1 MAVTTTT
8 LSAHIGGKIIV
19 DADAD
24 STVEQAL
31 TSGTTIYQIRID
43 NSNNSNSVFLKI
55 EDAQSGSNQNVPD
68 HMFYCPSQSKVSYV
82 INSGIVLASG
92 LAFYVTTSRA
102 AANTDSPTKD
112 VEVRLLVS

>member
-43 NSNNSNSVFLKI
+43 NSNNS
-55 EDAQSGSNQNVPD
+55 
-68 HMFYCPSQSKVSYV
+68 
-82 INSGIVLASG
+82 
-92 LAFYVTTSRA
+92 
-102 AANTDSPTKD
+102 
-112 VEVRLLVS
+112 